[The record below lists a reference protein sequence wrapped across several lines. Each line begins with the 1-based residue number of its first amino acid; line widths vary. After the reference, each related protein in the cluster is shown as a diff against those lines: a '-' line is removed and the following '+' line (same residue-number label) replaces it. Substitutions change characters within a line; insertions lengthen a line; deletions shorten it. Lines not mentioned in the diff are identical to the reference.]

1 MFRDKRDFYQ
11 AKLRDIDRSRA
22 GVAGLMKTDNQSV
35 LVDIVQGGVG
45 VEHIVE
51 GGEGEMELQTDSVG
65 QRVLLSVVGED
76 GTVVMEET
84 PAFVEQDDMVKQEQ
98 MVEEFVDGGEMVE
111 QSVVLE
117 GIEGDLVEDSI
128 NMEFV
133 TDVSGMHIVENV
145 AAMEFVE
152 TIPK

>member
-1 MFRDKRDFYQ
+1 M
-11 AKLRDIDRSRA
+11 
-22 GVAGLMKTDNQSV
+22 
-35 LVDIVQGGVG
+35 
-45 VEHIVE
+45 
-51 GGEGEMELQTDSVG
+51 
-65 QRVLLSVVGED
+65 
-76 GTVVMEET
+76 
-84 PAFVEQDDMVKQEQ
+84 VEQLSTQNISNYNSIFKQAERKQEQ